1 MFTLAHI
8 EGPASMAGR
17 LGGVGVAILVL
28 LGVFFVAWRFFSP
41 SFFYGVVAMAGLFLS
56 LDVVL
61 VHWILGLHRVTSG
74 PEADWLEPLLVIG
87 GAGLVVA
94 AVVAERS
101 LNRSEWFG
109 T

>member
-1 MFTLAHI
+1 VVTLAHI
-8 EGPASMAGR
+8 EGPASIAGR
-17 LGGVGVAILVL
+17 LGGVALAVLVL

-74 PEADWLEPLLVIG
+74 PEADWLEPLLVIA
-87 GAGLVVA
+87 GAGLLVA
-94 AVVAERS
+94 AVIGERR
-101 LNRSEWFG
+101 LNRSEWRG
-109 T
+109 A